1 MTLSL
6 FALSFAL
13 QAASCIGT
21 SAANPAFFSDSTE
34 RAAAFDAAVANC
46 CAASVIHWEQISP
59 NVTGSWTIMEHGA
72 NSSCND
78 Q

>member
-1 MTLSL
+1 
-6 FALSFAL
+6 
-13 QAASCIGT
+13 
-21 SAANPAFFSDSTE
+21 
-34 RAAAFDAAVANC
+34 VANC